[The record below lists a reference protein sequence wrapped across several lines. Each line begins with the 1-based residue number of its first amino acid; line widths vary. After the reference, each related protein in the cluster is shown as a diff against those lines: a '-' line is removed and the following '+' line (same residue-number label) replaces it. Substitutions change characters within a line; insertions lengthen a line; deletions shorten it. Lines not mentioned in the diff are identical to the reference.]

1 MCSFY
6 IECINMFIYF
16 VFLGHYFVLCVCV
29 CVVNPCI
36 CCYSWLKAFIMILEE
51 QKAFFSGDF
60 SLSDSIYSLF
70 IYFETSKQSFFL
82 VNV

>member
-1 MCSFY
+1 
-6 IECINMFIYF
+6 
-16 VFLGHYFVLCVCV
+16 
-29 CVVNPCI
+29 
-36 CCYSWLKAFIMILEE
+36 MILEE

-70 IYFETSKQSFFL
+70 IYFEMSKQSFFL